1 MESVDFVII
10 GAGIAG
16 AAAAYSLAP
25 LGRTLLLERES
36 APGYHTT
43 GRSAAVYTE
52 TYGSSGIRALTID
65 SGRFLRNPPEGF
77 VETRLLT
84 PRGVLLLGRDDQR
97 ASLESAFE
105 AGLRFCPD
113 LRLIDGAEARKL
125 VPVLAPEYVA
135 GAVHEPSATDID
147 VHALHQ
153 GYLRGM
159 RARGGRLVTNADVHK
174 LHRKAG
180 SWTVGW
186 GSETVETAIV
196 VNAAGAWADAVARMA
211 GAPPIGLVPKRRTA
225 FTFDPPEGIAIE
237 SWPVVID
244 VDEGFYFKPE
254 SGRLLGSP
262 ADETPSPACDAQ
274 PEEYDIAVAADKIE
288 TATTMK
294 IRHLSSKW
302 AGLRSFV
309 HDKMLVIGAD
319 DHAEGFYWLAGQG
332 GYGIQTSPA
341 AASCLASLIT
351 SGDIPGSLSDLGL
364 TAAAL
369 SPARCQQ
376 RQPQSGSA
384 TQI

>member
-16 AAAAYSLAP
+16 AAAAYNLAL

-36 APGYHTT
+36 VPGYHTT

-52 TYGSSGIRALTID
+52 TYGSPGIRALTID

-77 VETRLLT
+77 ADSRLLT
-84 PRGVLLLGRDDQR
+84 QRGVLLLGGDDQR
-97 ASLESAFE
+97 ASLERAFDT
-105 AGLRFCPD
+105 GLRFCPD
-113 LRLIDGAEARKL
+113 LRLLDAAQARKL

-135 GAVHEPSATDID
+135 GAVHEPSASDID

-153 GYLRGM
+153 GFLRGM
-159 RARGGRLVTNADVHK
+159 RARGGRLVTDAEVDS

-180 SWTVGW
+180 RWTVNW
-186 GSETVETAIV
+186 RSGSVEAAIV
-196 VNAAGAWADAVARMA
+196 VNAAGAWADEIATMA
-211 GAPPIGLVPKRRTA
+211 GAPPVGLVPKRRTA
-225 FTFDPPEGIAIE
+225 FTFDPPEGVAIE
-237 SWPVVID
+237 RWPVVID
-244 VDEGFYFKPE
+244 VDENFYFKPE

-262 ADETPSPACDAQ
+262 ADETPSPPCDAQ
-274 PEEYDIAVAADKIE
+274 PEEYDIAVAADRIE

-309 HDKMLVIGAD
+309 HDKTLVIGAD

-341 AASCLASLIT
+341 AASCLASLIRT
-351 SGDIPGSLSDLGL
+351 GEIPGSLSDLGL
-364 TAAAL
+364 TAEAL
-369 SPARCQQ
+369 SPRRCQ
-376 RQPQSGSA
+376 RDSA
-384 TQI
+384 GPKQL